1 MVWVVATFVLIV
13 ILVALY
19 LAALSRHRKSAT
31 GDLHLTGSR
40 ARVDKPLDPEGTIL
54 VQGEIWRARSVSGE
68 VLITDSVVRIVG
80 TQDHLLLVEPEHPFS
95 SNQI

>member
-13 ILVALY
+13 VLMALY

-40 ARVDKPLDPEGTIL
+40 ARVEKQLDPEGTIL
-54 VQGEIWRARSVSGE
+54 VQGELWRARSASGE
-68 VLITDSVVRIVG
+68 VLTTDSVVRIVG
-80 TQDHLLLVEPEHPFS
+80 TEKHLLLVEPEPPV
-95 SNQI
+95 